1 MYGRFIKRKGSSKAE
16 LILEMR
22 DAKLETSVLDL
33 DPDKPLKDQIE
44 SADPV
49 NAAEKKRTEDMRR
62 GVKAIFEIFDTAGK
76 GALSTHT
83 LGAAFQKLGVKYTP
97 ELLAL
102 AMTEF
107 DADNNGALD
116 FEEFYEL
123 LLMLKQ
129 AREHRE
135 EAQPAHVFAE
145 DEICN
150 LRKSFDE
157 FDGDGEGSLD
167 HAELLEATKACGVD
181 SIEDAEIVAI
191 IEQFDVNN
199 DGTLTFDEFL
209 TMMSALSGGARA
221 DSVAPRFERRA
232 AAVDRNK
239 QVQPK

>member
-1 MYGRFIKRKGSSKAE
+1 MEGGLPPVANPPPPRERRSSLQDAITIKSDKGAAAAPAAAAAAPSDLESLQALLEDRRLRPSNVPVPLKDDPVYGRFIKRKGLTSKAE

-135 EAQPAHVFAE
+135 EGNGQPAHVFAE
-145 DEICN
+145 IPRG
-150 LRKSFDE
+150 LPGHHRPPS
-157 FDGDGEGSLD
+157 
-167 HAELLEATKACGVD
+167 H
-181 SIEDAEIVAI
+181 
-191 IEQFDVNN
+191 EQHDMEN
-199 DGTLTFDEFL
+199 T
-209 TMMSALSGGARA
+209 
-221 DSVAPRFERRA
+221 
-232 AAVDRNK
+232 
-239 QVQPK
+239 Q

>member
-1 MYGRFIKRKGSSKAE
+1 MPVPLKDDPVYGRFIKRKGLTSKAE

-44 SADPV
+44 SPAGSAAD
-49 NAAEKKRTEDMRR
+49 AAEKKRTEDMRR

-135 EAQPAHVFAE
+135 
-145 DEICN
+145 DC
-150 LRKSFDE
+150 
-157 FDGDGEGSLD
+157 
-167 HAELLEATKACGVD
+167 LLYT
-181 SIEDAEIVAI
+181 SP
-191 IEQFDVNN
+191 
-199 DGTLTFDEFL
+199 
-209 TMMSALSGGARA
+209 S
-221 DSVAPRFERRA
+221 PR
-232 AAVDRNK
+232 D
-239 QVQPK
+239 